1 MTLII
6 FPEVKQTWNDFW
18 EISLKTYT
26 EKKTQSFTVKS
37 LTSFSFCFF
46 LTRKL
51 RYNPYIIELFH
62 LEFLM

>member
-26 EKKTQSFTVKS
+26 EKKKHKVLQ
-37 LTSFSFCFF
+37 
-46 LTRKL
+46 
-51 RYNPYIIELFH
+51 
-62 LEFLM
+62 